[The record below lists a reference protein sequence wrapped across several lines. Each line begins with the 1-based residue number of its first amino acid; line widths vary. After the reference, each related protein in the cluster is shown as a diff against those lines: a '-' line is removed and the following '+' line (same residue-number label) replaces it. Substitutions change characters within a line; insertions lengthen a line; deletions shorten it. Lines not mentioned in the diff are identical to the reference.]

1 MSAHFQPKTGT
12 AALAGKRSGRKR
24 SGEDERQGWLGSSGL
39 QLSLGGGG
47 AGLLK
52 TQAANE
58 VDEMKT
64 RAEQDDIARSRMDQ
78 GSEFVKLQ
86 RAEKGRNYST
96 RTLQN
101 VERSSR
107 IPKYQR

>member
-1 MSAHFQPKTGT
+1 MRPPAGGRQYIYIGIHPSAHTSTTSAHFQPKTGT

-64 RAEQDDIARSRMDQ
+64 RAE
-78 GSEFVKLQ
+78 
-86 RAEKGRNYST
+86 
-96 RTLQN
+96 
-101 VERSSR
+101 
-107 IPKYQR
+107 